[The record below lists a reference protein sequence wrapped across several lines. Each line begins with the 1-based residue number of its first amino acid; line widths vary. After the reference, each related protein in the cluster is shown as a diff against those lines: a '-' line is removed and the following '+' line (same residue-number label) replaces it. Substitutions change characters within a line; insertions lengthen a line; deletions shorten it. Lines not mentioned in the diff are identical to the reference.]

1 MAVTS
6 LWAVKGWLGKVV
18 LYVEDPEKTSAP
30 KCYEERGSA
39 TQDLDDVIRYAIDQE
54 KTTLPEEIPYRQR
67 LVSGV
72 NCNPATARQEMLA
85 VKRRFGKEDGVVAY
99 HGYQSFAPGECSPE
113 LAHELGLKLAC
124 QLWGER
130 YQVLVATHLDKEN
143 HLHSH
148 FVINTVSFV
157 DGKKFHRTGQDYR
170 AMREASDTLCREYG
184 LSIIE
189 TPQPGKSKHYAEHRA
204 EQQGKPTWRSLIKR
218 DVDAALRQSMTERQF
233 FHALQQMGY
242 EVKVG
247 ADISVRPK
255 GKERFFR
262 LGRNLGETYTPAGIR
277 RQLLEKSRPEREFR
291 PQPRKVIFH
300 GQMKPAR
307 KATGFRALYYHY
319 CYLLGIFPRN
329 KRRLPRRVSPALREE
344 LLRGERFSQE
354 VRLLSRYKI
363 DTAEQLEA
371 HQGKVQSALGER
383 ISQRAALYRQIRTVA
398 VQSDPER
405 KDRVKQEISTLTG
418 QIKKLR
424 KEVALCQDI
433 AQRSG
438 KMWEN
443 LRMAREEKENS
454 SPKREEQHRSR

>member
-6 LWAVKGWLGKVV
+6 LWAVRGNLGGV
-18 LYVEDPEKTSAP
+18 LDYAANPEKTDLTNLLR
-30 KCYEERGSA
+30 YA
-39 TQDLDDVIRYAIDQE
+39 TQQRKTVVQE
-54 KTTLPEEIPYRQR
+54 E
-67 LVSGV
+67 GV
-72 NCNPATARQEMLA
+72 PVKQFVTGIHCAPATARQEMQA
-85 VKRRFGKEDGVVAY
+85 VKKRFGKEKGVIAY
-99 HGYQSFAPGECSPE
+99 HGYQSFAPGECTPE
-113 LAHELGLKLAC
+113 MAHEIGVKLAR
-124 QLWGER
+124 QLWGDQ

-170 AMREASDTLCREYG
+170 AMREASDVLCREYG

-189 TPQPGKSKHYAEHRA
+189 TPQPGKSKHHAEHRA
-204 EQQGKPTWRSLIKR
+204 EQQGKPTWRSLIKQ
-218 DVDAALRQSMTERQF
+218 DVDTALRQSMTERQF

-262 LGRNLGETYTPAGIR
+262 LGRNLGENYTPAGIR
-277 RQLLEKSRPEREFR
+277 RQLLEQSRPEREYR
-291 PQPRKVIFH
+291 PQPRKVKFH

-307 KATGFRALYYHY
+307 RATGFRALYYHY

-329 KRRLPRRVSPALREE
+329 KRRLPRRVPPALREE
-344 LLRGERFSQE
+344 LLKGEQFSQE

-363 DTAEQLEA
+363 DTVEQLED
-371 HQGKVQSALGER
+371 HQGKVKAALEER
-383 ISQRAALYRQIRTVA
+383 ISQRAALYRQFRSVA

-405 KDRVKQEISTLTG
+405 KDWVKQEISNLTG

-424 KEVALCQDI
+424 KEVALCEDI
-433 AQRSG
+433 AQRSE
-438 KMWEN
+438 KMREN
-443 LRMAREEKENS
+443 LEQKQIESRNRDHVRE
-454 SPKREEQHRSR
+454 RS

>member
-30 KCYEERGSA
+30 KRYEERGSA

-72 NCNPATARQEMLA
+72 NCNPTTARQEMLA

-170 AMREASDTLCREYG
+170 AMREASDVLCREYG

-218 DVDAALRQSMTERQF
+218 DVDTALRQSMTERQF
-233 FHALQQMGY
+233 FRALQKMGY

-262 LGRNLGETYTPAGIR
+262 LGRNLGEGYTPAGIR
-277 RQLLEKSRPEREFR
+277 RRLLEQSRPERKFC
-291 PQPRKVIFH
+291 PQPRKVKFH

-344 LLRGERFSQE
+344 LLKGERFSQE

-363 DTAEQLEA
+363 DTAEQLEG
-371 HQGKVQSALGER
+371 HRGKVVEQLENL
-383 ISQRAALYRQIRTVA
+383 ISHRTLLYRQIRTVG
-398 VQSDPER
+398 VQSEPER
-405 KDRVKQEISTLTG
+405 KDRVKQEIAALTG

-424 KEVALCQDI
+424 KEVALCEDI
-433 AQRSG
+433 ARRSER
-438 KMWEN
+438 MREN
-443 LRMAREEKENS
+443 LRVQEEKENS
-454 SPKREEQHRSR
+454 SPKREEYRSR

>member
-30 KCYEERGSA
+30 KRYEERDSA

-262 LGRNLGETYTPAGIR
+262 LGRNLGENYTPAGIR
-277 RQLLEKSRPEREFR
+277 RQLLEQSRPEREYP
-291 PQPRKVIFH
+291 PQPRKVKFH

-307 KATGFRALYYHY
+307 KATGFQALYYHY

-329 KRRLPRRVSPALREE
+329 TRRLPRRVPPALREE

-363 DTAEQLEA
+363 DTVEQLEGRR
-371 HQGKVQSALGER
+371 GKVEEKLDNL
-383 ISQRAALYRQIRTVA
+383 ISQRAALYRQFRTVR

-424 KEVALCQDI
+424 KEVALCEDI
-433 AQRSG
+433 ARRSER
-438 KMWEN
+438 MREN
-443 LRMAREEKENS
+443 LRVQEEKENS
-454 SPKREEQHRSR
+454 SPKREEYRSR

>member
-30 KCYEERGSA
+30 KRYEERDSA
-39 TQDLDDVIRYAIDQE
+39 SQGLDDVIRYAVDQE
-54 KTTLPEEIPYRQR
+54 KTTLPEEVPYRQR

-72 NCNPATARQEMLA
+72 NCNPATARKEMLA

-99 HGYQSFAPGECSPE
+99 HGYQSFAPGECTPE
-113 LAHELGLKLAC
+113 LAHEIGVKLAR
-124 QLWGER
+124 QLWGKR
-130 YQVLVATHLDKEN
+130 YQVLVATHLDREN

-157 DGKKFHRTGQDYR
+157 DGKKFYRSGRDYR
-170 AMREASDTLCREYG
+170 AMREASDALCREYG

-189 TPQPGKSKHYAEHRA
+189 TPQPGKTKHYAEHRA

-218 DVDAALRQSMTERQF
+218 DVDTALRQSMTERQF
-233 FHALQQMGY
+233 FRALQKMGY

-247 ADISVRPK
+247 ADISVRPQ

-262 LGRNLGETYTPAGIR
+262 LGRNLGEDYTPEGVR
-277 RQLLEKSRPEREFR
+277 RRLLEQSRPGQDYR
-291 PQPRKVIFH
+291 PQPQKVKFH
-300 GQMKPAR
+300 GQMKPSR

-329 KRRLPRRVSPALREE
+329 KRRLSRRVPPALREE

-354 VRLLSRYKI
+354 VRLLSQYKI
-363 DTAEQLEA
+363 DTMEQLEA
-371 HQGKVQSALGER
+371 HQGKVEEQLENL
-383 ISQRAALYRQIRTVA
+383 ISQRTLLYRQFRTVG

-405 KDRVKQEISTLTG
+405 KDRVKQEISVLTG

-424 KEVALCQDI
+424 REAALCQDI
-433 AQRSG
+433 AQRSE
-438 KMWEN
+438 KMREN
-443 LRMAREEKENS
+443 LRVQEEKENS
-454 SPKREEQHRSR
+454 SPKREEYRSR

>member
-99 HGYQSFAPGECSPE
+99 HGYQSFAPEECTPE

-233 FHALQQMGY
+233 FHAIQQMGY

-291 PQPRKVIFH
+291 PQPRKVKFH

-354 VRLLSRYKI
+354 VRLLSQYKI

-418 QIKKLR
+418 QIKNLR
-424 KEVALCQDI
+424 KEVALCEDI
-433 AQRSG
+433 AQRSE
-438 KMWEN
+438 KMREN
-443 LRMAREEKENS
+443 LRVQEEKENS
-454 SPKREEQHRSR
+454 SPKREEYRSR

>member
-218 DVDAALRQSMTERQF
+218 DVDTALRQSMTERQF
-233 FHALQQMGY
+233 FRALQKMGY

-247 ADISVRPK
+247 ADISVRPQ
-255 GKERFFR
+255 GKERFVR
-262 LGRNLGETYTPAGIR
+262 LGRNLGVDYTPAGIR
-277 RQLLEKSRPEREFR
+277 QRLLGQSRPEREYP
-291 PQPRKVIFH
+291 PQPRKVKFH

-344 LLRGERFSQE
+344 LLKGERFSQE

-363 DTAEQLEA
+363 DTAEQLEG
-371 HQGKVQSALGER
+371 HRGKVVEQLENL
-383 ISQRAALYRQIRTVA
+383 ISHRTLLYRQIRTVG
-398 VQSDPER
+398 VQSEPER
-405 KDRVKQEISTLTG
+405 KDRVKQEIAALTG

-424 KEVALCQDI
+424 KEVALCEDI
-433 AQRSG
+433 ARRSER
-438 KMWEN
+438 MREN
-443 LRMAREEKENS
+443 LRVQEEKENS
-454 SPKREEQHRSR
+454 SPKREEYRSR

>member
-30 KCYEERGSA
+30 KRYEERGSA
-39 TQDLDDVIRYAIDQE
+39 TQDLEDVIRYAIDQE

-218 DVDAALRQSMTERQF
+218 DVDTALRQSMTERQF

-262 LGRNLGETYTPAGIR
+262 LGRNLGENYTPAGIR
-277 RQLLEKSRPEREFR
+277 RQLLEQSRPEREYP
-291 PQPRKVIFH
+291 PQPRKVKFH

-329 KRRLPRRVSPALREE
+329 KRRLPRRVPPALREE

-363 DTAEQLEA
+363 DTVEQLEGRR
-371 HQGKVQSALGER
+371 GKVEEKLDNL
-383 ISQRAALYRQIRTVA
+383 ISQRAALYRQFRTMR

-424 KEVALCQDI
+424 KEVALCEDI
-433 AQRSG
+433 ARRSER
-438 KMWEN
+438 MREN
-443 LRMAREEKENS
+443 LRVQEEKENS
-454 SPKREEQHRSR
+454 SPKREEYRSR

>member
-6 LWAVKGWLGKVV
+6 LWAVRGNLGSV
-18 LYVEDPEKTSAP
+18 LDYAANPEKTDLMNLLH
-30 KCYEERGSA
+30 YA
-39 TQDLDDVIRYAIDQE
+39 TQQK
-54 KTTLPEEIPYRQR
+54 KTTVQEEGSPVKQ
-67 LVSGV
+67 LVTGIH
-72 NCNPATARQEMLA
+72 CAPATARREMQA
-85 VKRRFGKEDGVVAY
+85 VKKRFGKEKGVIAY
-99 HGYQSFAPGECSPE
+99 HGYQSFAPGECTPE
-113 LAHELGLKLAC
+113 QAHEIGVKLAR

-130 YQVLVATHLDKEN
+130 YQVLVATHLDREN

-157 DGKKFHRTGQDYR
+157 DGKKFYRSGQDYR

-184 LSIIE
+184 LSILE
-189 TPQPGKSKHYAEHRA
+189 NPQSGKTKHYAEHQA
-204 EQQGKPTWRSLIKR
+204 EQNGKPTWRSLIQK
-218 DVDAALRQSMTERQF
+218 DVDTALRQSMTERQF
-233 FHALQQMGY
+233 FHALQRMGY

-247 ADISVRPK
+247 ADISVRPQ

-262 LGRNLGETYTPAGIR
+262 LGRNLGENYTPAGIR
-277 RQLLEKSRPEREFR
+277 RQLLEQSRPEREYH
-291 PQPRKVIFH
+291 PQPRKVKFH

-329 KRRLPRRVSPALREE
+329 KRLLSRRVSPALREE

-363 DTAEQLEA
+363 DTAEQLVA
-371 HQGKVQSALGER
+371 HQGKVEEQLGKL
-383 ISQRAALYRQIRTVA
+383 ISQRAVLYRQLRTVG

-405 KDRVKQEISTLTG
+405 KGRAKQEISTLTG
-418 QIKKLR
+418 KIKKLR
-424 KEVALCQDI
+424 KEVMLCEDI

-438 KMWEN
+438 EMRECLQAVRKEKIA
-443 LRMAREEKENS
+443 LSRKGARTKGG
-454 SPKREEQHRSR
+454 R

>member
-30 KCYEERGSA
+30 KRYEERDSA
-39 TQDLDDVIRYAIDQE
+39 TQDLDDVIRYAVDQE

-218 DVDAALRQSMTERQF
+218 DVDTALRQSMTERQF

-262 LGRNLGETYTPAGIR
+262 LGRNLGENYTPAGIR
-277 RQLLEKSRPEREFR
+277 RQLLEQSRPEREYP
-291 PQPRKVIFH
+291 PQPRKVKFH

-307 KATGFRALYYHY
+307 KATGFQAQYYHY

-329 KRRLPRRVSPALREE
+329 TRRLPRRVPPALREE

-363 DTAEQLEA
+363 DTVEQLEGRR
-371 HQGKVQSALGER
+371 GKVEEKLDNL
-383 ISQRAALYRQIRTVA
+383 ISQRAALYRQFRTVR
-398 VQSDPER
+398 VQSEPER

-424 KEVALCQDI
+424 KEVALCEDI
-433 AQRSG
+433 ARRSER
-438 KMWEN
+438 MREN
-443 LRMAREEKENS
+443 LRVQEEKENS
-454 SPKREEQHRSR
+454 SPKREEYRSR

>member
-6 LWAVKGWLGKVV
+6 LWAVRGNLGGV
-18 LYVEDPEKTSAP
+18 LDYAANPEKTDLMSLLR
-30 KCYEERGSA
+30 YA
-39 TQDLDDVIRYAIDQE
+39 TQQR
-54 KTTLPEEIPYRQR
+54 KTTVKEEGVPLKQ
-67 LVSGV
+67 LVTGIH
-72 NCNPATARQEMLA
+72 CAPATARQEMQA
-85 VKRRFGKEDGVVAY
+85 VKKRFGKEKGVIAY
-99 HGYQSFAPGECSPE
+99 HGYQSFAPGECTPKM
-113 LAHELGLKLAC
+113 AHEIGVKLAQ
-124 QLWGER
+124 QLWGNR
-130 YQVLVATHLDKEN
+130 YQVLVATHLDRED

-218 DVDAALRQSMTERQF
+218 DVDTALRQSMTERQF
-233 FHALQQMGY
+233 FRALQQMGY

-255 GKERFFR
+255 GRERFFR
-262 LGRNLGETYTPAGIR
+262 LGRNLGVDYTPAGIR
-277 RQLLEKSRPEREFR
+277 QRLLGQSRPEREYP
-291 PQPRKVIFH
+291 PQPRKVKFH
-300 GQMKPAR
+300 GKMKPAR

-344 LLRGERFSQE
+344 LLKGERFSQE

-363 DTAEQLEA
+363 DTVEQLEG
-371 HQGKVQSALGER
+371 HRGKVVEKLDNL
-383 ISQRAALYRQIRTVA
+383 ISQRAALYRQFRTVR

-424 KEVALCQDI
+424 KEVALCEDI
-433 AQRSG
+433 ARRSER
-438 KMWEN
+438 MREN
-443 LRMAREEKENS
+443 LRVQEEKENS
-454 SPKREEQHRSR
+454 SPKREEYRSR

>member
-30 KCYEERGSA
+30 KRYEERDSA
-39 TQDLDDVIRYAIDQE
+39 SQDLDDVIRYAVDQE
-54 KTTLPEEIPYRQR
+54 KTTLPEEVPYRQR

-72 NCNPATARQEMLA
+72 NCNPATARKEMLA

-99 HGYQSFAPGECSPE
+99 HGYQSFAPGECTPE
-113 LAHELGLKLAC
+113 LAHELGLKLAYK
-124 QLWGER
+124 LWGER

-170 AMREASDTLCREYG
+170 AMREVSDTLCREYS
-184 LSIIE
+184 LSVLE
-189 TPQPGKSKHYAEHRA
+189 SSQPGKSKHYAEHRA
-204 EQQGKPTWRSLIKR
+204 EQQGRPTWRSLIKQ
-218 DVDAALRQSMTERQF
+218 DVDTALRQSMTEWQF

-262 LGRNLGETYTPAGIR
+262 LGRNLGENYTPAGIR
-277 RQLLEKSRPEREFR
+277 RQLLEQSRPERDYR
-291 PQPRKVIFH
+291 PQPRKMKFH

-329 KRRLPRRVSPALREE
+329 KRRLPRRVPPALREE

-354 VRLLSRYKI
+354 VRLLSQYKI
-363 DTAEQLEA
+363 DTMEQLEA
-371 HQGKVQSALGER
+371 HQGKVEDDLKALL
-383 ISQRAALYRQIRTVA
+383 SQRTSLYRQFRTVG

-405 KDRVKQEISTLTG
+405 KDRVKQEISVLTG

-424 KEVALCQDI
+424 KEIALCQDI
-433 AQRSG
+433 AQRSE
-438 KMWEN
+438 KMRESLELTQIEN
-443 LRMAREEKENS
+443 RNKDHVRE
-454 SPKREEQHRSR
+454 RS

>member
-6 LWAVKGWLGKVV
+6 LWAVRGNLGGV
-18 LYVEDPEKTSAP
+18 LDYAANPEKTDLTNLLR
-30 KCYEERGSA
+30 YA
-39 TQDLDDVIRYAIDQE
+39 TQQRKTVVQE
-54 KTTLPEEIPYRQR
+54 EGVPVKQ
-67 LVSGV
+67 LVTGIH
-72 NCNPATARQEMLA
+72 CAPATARQEMLA

-170 AMREASDTLCREYG
+170 AMREASDVLCREYG

-218 DVDAALRQSMTERQF
+218 DVDAAFRQSMTERQF

-247 ADISVRPK
+247 ADISVRPQ

-262 LGRNLGETYTPAGIR
+262 LGRNLGENYTPAGIR
-277 RQLLEKSRPEREFR
+277 RRLLEQNRPEREYL
-291 PQPRKVIFH
+291 PQPRKVKFH

-329 KRRLPRRVSPALREE
+329 KRRLPRRVPPALREE

-354 VRLLSRYKI
+354 IRLLSRYKI
-363 DTAEQLEA
+363 DTMEQLEA
-371 HQGKVQSALGER
+371 HQGKVEDNLKGLL
-383 ISQRAALYRQIRTVA
+383 SQRDVLYHEFRTVG

-405 KDRVKQEISTLTG
+405 KDRVKQEVSALTG
-418 QIKKLR
+418 QIQKLR
-424 KEVALCQDI
+424 KETALCQDI

-438 KMWEN
+438 KM
-443 LRMAREEKENS
+443 REQLQAVQIEKISLSRKREREKEV
-454 SPKREEQHRSR
+454 R

>member
-39 TQDLDDVIRYAIDQE
+39 TQDLDDVIRYAVDQE

-72 NCNPATARQEMLA
+72 NCNPATARKEMLA

-99 HGYQSFAPGECSPE
+99 HGYQSFAPEECTPE

-262 LGRNLGETYTPAGIR
+262 LGRNLGENYTPAGIR
-277 RQLLEKSRPEREFR
+277 RRLLEQNRPEREYL
-291 PQPRKVIFH
+291 PQPRKVKFH

-329 KRRLPRRVSPALREE
+329 TRRLPRRVSPALREE

-398 VQSDPER
+398 VQSDPKR

-424 KEVALCQDI
+424 KEVALCEDI

-438 KMWEN
+438 KM
-443 LRMAREEKENS
+443 RESLQAVQIEEISLSPKKEKE
-454 SPKREEQHRSR
+454 RGSR

>member
-170 AMREASDTLCREYG
+170 AMREASDALCQEYG

-189 TPQPGKSKHYAEHRA
+189 NPQPGKTKHYAEHRA
-204 EQQGKPTWRSLIKR
+204 EQQGKPTWRSLIKQ
-218 DVDAALRQSMTERQF
+218 DVDTALRQSMTERQF

-262 LGRNLGETYTPAGIR
+262 LGRNLGENYTPAGIR
-277 RQLLEKSRPEREFR
+277 RQLLEQSRPEREYP
-291 PQPRKVIFH
+291 PQPRKVKFH

-329 KRRLPRRVSPALREE
+329 KRRLPRWVSPALREE
-344 LLRGERFSQE
+344 LLKGERFSQE

-363 DTAEQLEA
+363 DTAEQLEG
-371 HQGKVQSALGER
+371 HRGKVVEQLENL
-383 ISQRAALYRQIRTVA
+383 ISHRTLLYRQIRTVG
-398 VQSDPER
+398 VQSEPER
-405 KDRVKQEISTLTG
+405 KDRVKQEIAALTG

-424 KEVALCQDI
+424 KEVALCEDI
-433 AQRSG
+433 ARRSER
-438 KMWEN
+438 MREN
-443 LRMAREEKENS
+443 LRVQEEKENS
-454 SPKREEQHRSR
+454 SPKREEYRSR

>member
-18 LYVEDPEKTSAP
+18 LYVENPEKTSAP

-99 HGYQSFAPGECSPE
+99 HGYQSFAPEECTPE
-113 LAHELGLKLAC
+113 LAHELGLKLAR

-170 AMREASDTLCREYG
+170 TMREASDVLCREYG

-218 DVDAALRQSMTERQF
+218 DVDTALRQSMTERQF

-262 LGRNLGETYTPAGIR
+262 LGRNLGENYTPAGIR
-277 RQLLEKSRPEREFR
+277 RQLLEQSRPEREYP
-291 PQPRKVIFH
+291 PQPRKVKFH
-300 GQMKPAR
+300 GKMKPAR

-344 LLRGERFSQE
+344 LLKGERFSQE

-363 DTAEQLEA
+363 DTVEQLEG
-371 HQGKVQSALGER
+371 HRGKVVEKLDNL
-383 ISQRAALYRQIRTVA
+383 ISQRAALYRQFRTVR

-424 KEVALCQDI
+424 KEVALCEDI
-433 AQRSG
+433 ARRSER
-438 KMWEN
+438 MRVN
-443 LRMAREEKENS
+443 LRVQEEKENS
-454 SPKREEQHRSR
+454 SPKREEYRSR

>member
-39 TQDLDDVIRYAIDQE
+39 TQDLDDVIRYAVDQE

-113 LAHELGLKLAC
+113 LAHELGLKLAR

-262 LGRNLGETYTPAGIR
+262 LGRNLGENYTPAGIR
-277 RQLLEKSRPEREFR
+277 RQLLEQSRPEREYP
-291 PQPRKVIFH
+291 PQPRKMKFH

-344 LLRGERFSQE
+344 ILKGERFSQE

-363 DTAEQLEA
+363 DTVEQLEGRR
-371 HQGKVQSALGER
+371 GKVEEKLDNL
-383 ISQRAALYRQIRTVA
+383 ISQRAALYRQFRTVR

-424 KEVALCQDI
+424 KEVARCEDI
-433 AQRSG
+433 ARRSER
-438 KMWEN
+438 MREN
-443 LRMAREEKENS
+443 LRVQEEKENS
-454 SPKREEQHRSR
+454 SPKREEYRSR

>member
-6 LWAVKGWLGKVV
+6 LWAVRGNLGGV
-18 LYVEDPEKTSAP
+18 LNYAANPEKTDLTNLLR
-30 KCYEERGSA
+30 YA
-39 TQDLDDVIRYAIDQE
+39 TQQRKTVVQE
-54 KTTLPEEIPYRQR
+54 EGAPVKQ
-67 LVSGV
+67 LVTGIH
-72 NCNPATARQEMLA
+72 CATATARQEMQA
-85 VKRRFGKEDGVVAY
+85 VKKRFGKEKGVIAY
-99 HGYQSFAPGECSPE
+99 HGYQSFAPGECIPE
-113 LAHELGLKLAC
+113 LAHEIGVKLAR
-124 QLWGER
+124 QLWGDR
-130 YQVLVATHLDKEN
+130 YQVLVATHLDREN

-157 DGKKFHRTGQDYR
+157 DGKKFYRSGQDYR
-170 AMREASDTLCREYG
+170 AMREASDALCREYG
-184 LSIIE
+184 LSVIE
-189 TPQPGKSKHYAEHRA
+189 NPQPGKAKHYAEHRA

-218 DVDAALRQSMTERQF
+218 DVDTALRQSMTERQF
-233 FHALQQMGY
+233 FHALQRMGY

-247 ADISVRPK
+247 ADISVRPQ

-262 LGRNLGETYTPAGIR
+262 LGRNLGESYTPTGIR
-277 RQLLEKSRPEREFR
+277 RRLLEQSRPEREYR
-291 PQPRKVIFH
+291 PQPRKMKFH

-329 KRRLPRRVSPALREE
+329 KRRLTRRVPPALREE

-363 DTAEQLEA
+363 DTVEQLEA
-371 HQGKVQSALGER
+371 HQGKVKAVLDER
-383 ISQRAALYRQIRTVA
+383 ISQRASLYRQFRTVG

-424 KEVALCQDI
+424 KEIALCQDI
-433 AQRSG
+433 VLRSE
-438 KMWEN
+438 KMREN
-443 LRMAREEKENS
+443 LEQKQIESRNRDHVRE
-454 SPKREEQHRSR
+454 RS

>member
-54 KTTLPEEIPYRQR
+54 KTTLPEEVPYRHR

-99 HGYQSFAPGECSPE
+99 HGYQSFAPEECTPE
-113 LAHELGLKLAC
+113 LAHELGLKLAR

-218 DVDAALRQSMTERQF
+218 DVDAAFRQSMTERQF

-262 LGRNLGETYTPAGIR
+262 LGRNLGENYTPAGIC

-291 PQPRKVIFH
+291 PQPRKVKFH

-329 KRRLPRRVSPALREE
+329 KRRLPRWVSPALREE
-344 LLRGERFSQE
+344 LLKGERFSQE

-363 DTAEQLEA
+363 DTVEQLEGRR
-371 HQGKVQSALGER
+371 GKVEEKLDNL
-383 ISQRAALYRQIRTVA
+383 ISQRAALYRQFRTVR

-424 KEVALCQDI
+424 KEVALCEDI
-433 AQRSG
+433 AQRSK
-438 KMWEN
+438 KMRESLELTQIEN
-443 LRMAREEKENS
+443 RNKDHVRE
-454 SPKREEQHRSR
+454 RS

>member
-99 HGYQSFAPGECSPE
+99 HGYQSFAPEECTPE

-170 AMREASDTLCREYG
+170 AMREASDVLCREYG

-247 ADISVRPK
+247 ADISVRPQ

-262 LGRNLGETYTPAGIR
+262 LGRNLGEDYTPAGIR
-277 RQLLEKSRPEREFR
+277 RQLLEKSRPEWEYR

-344 LLRGERFSQE
+344 LLKGERFSQE

-363 DTAEQLEA
+363 DTAEQLEG
-371 HQGKVQSALGER
+371 HRGKVVEQLENL
-383 ISQRAALYRQIRTVA
+383 ISHRTLLYRQIRTVG
-398 VQSDPER
+398 VQSEPER
-405 KDRVKQEISTLTG
+405 KDRVKQEIAALTG

-424 KEVALCQDI
+424 KEVALCEDI
-433 AQRSG
+433 ARRSER
-438 KMWEN
+438 MREN
-443 LRMAREEKENS
+443 LRVQEEKENS
-454 SPKREEQHRSR
+454 SPKREEYRSR

>member
-189 TPQPGKSKHYAEHRA
+189 TPQLGKSKHYAEHRA

-218 DVDAALRQSMTERQF
+218 DVDTALRQSMTERQF
-233 FHALQQMGY
+233 FRALQKMGY

-247 ADISVRPK
+247 ADISVRPQ

-262 LGRNLGETYTPAGIR
+262 LGRNLGVDYTPAGIR
-277 RQLLEKSRPEREFR
+277 QRLLGQSRPEREYP
-291 PQPRKVIFH
+291 PQPRKVKFH

-329 KRRLPRRVSPALREE
+329 KRRLPRWVSPALREE
-344 LLRGERFSQE
+344 LLKGERFSQE

-363 DTAEQLEA
+363 DTAEQLEG
-371 HQGKVQSALGER
+371 HRGKVVEQLENL
-383 ISQRAALYRQIRTVA
+383 ISHRTLLYRQIRTVG

-405 KDRVKQEISTLTG
+405 KDRVKQEIAALTG

-424 KEVALCQDI
+424 KEVALCEDI
-433 AQRSG
+433 AQRSER
-438 KMWEN
+438 MRVN
-443 LRMAREEKENS
+443 LRVQEEKENS
-454 SPKREEQHRSR
+454 SPKREEYRSR